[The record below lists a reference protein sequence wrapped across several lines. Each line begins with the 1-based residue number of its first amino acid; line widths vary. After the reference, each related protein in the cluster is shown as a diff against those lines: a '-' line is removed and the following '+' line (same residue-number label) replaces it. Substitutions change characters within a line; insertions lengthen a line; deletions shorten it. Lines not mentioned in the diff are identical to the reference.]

1 MPLWSL
7 EPDPDGVLAAKWAS
21 SCHKGTAIVRAPDE
35 KMARICASLTFSG
48 FPGGCDISSVVQN
61 TMHLQ
66 ALAWVDL
73 SLVRCVPTEDSRYP
87 EDGPTLVLDP
97 SYD

>member
-35 KMARICASLTFSG
+35 KTARICASLTFSG
-48 FPGGCDISSVVQN
+48 FPGWAQRFRRDHFPPQ
-61 TMHLQ
+61 Q
-66 ALAWVDL
+66 
-73 SLVRCVPTEDSRYP
+73 RY
-87 EDGPTLVLDP
+87 
-97 SYD
+97 S